1 MKTMKYILMAF
12 TALALISC
20 GGGDEPEPNP
30 TPTPTGKGKFLT
42 QSCNMPAEATETV
55 VSLNGLTAAV
65 DKFNTPES
73 WLTVIRQVYI
83 SGTPTVELSARENL
97 QTEARQQ
104 DVTFYSGR
112 DTLVLTVRQAAYN
125 ASSGADMGST
135 HDTPT
140 NQPAYMPA
148 RD

>member
-12 TALALISC
+12 TALVLISC

-83 SGTPTVELSARENL
+83 SGTPTVELSAREN
-97 QTEARQQ
+97 
-104 DVTFYSGR
+104 
-112 DTLVLTVRQAAYN
+112 TLVLTVRQAAYN

-140 NQPAYMPA
+140 NQPAYIPA